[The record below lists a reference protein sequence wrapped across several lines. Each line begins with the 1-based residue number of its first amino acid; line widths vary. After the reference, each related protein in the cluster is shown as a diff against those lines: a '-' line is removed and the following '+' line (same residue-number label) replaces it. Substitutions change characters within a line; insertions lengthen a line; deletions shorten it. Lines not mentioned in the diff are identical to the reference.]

1 MKNTRRNKIKKNK
14 TLKITKDN
22 KKRIV
27 NQILTEWKK
36 QTKGSFI
43 I

>member
-14 TLKITKDN
+14 TLKTTNDN

-27 NQILTEWKK
+27 NQILTE
-36 QTKGSFI
+36 
-43 I
+43 